1 MIQKAISFW
10 IWLSWRGTSCAPS
23 WGKRFSETGA
33 PKCKLLKAMTRQRRL
48 KSAKNQA
55 HPTKVPRARKRSWS
69 CKLEN
74 TCSLLPLL
82 HSVFWVHFIGWQGK
96 WTRGVRIE
104 RSRADYL
111 SNSKSEFHQLP
122 VVRVFPTRGII
133 LQKNWDRNFVPTW
146 HMQHQVN
153 QDFKLKNVFQAFL
166 HKLPVGYGVWWGV
179 SVATQ
184 SISRG

>member
-1 MIQKAISFW
+1 MIPKAISFW

-23 WGKRFSETGA
+23 WGKRYSETGA
-33 PKCKLLKAMTRQRRL
+33 PKCKCSKQWQDKGGWRVQKIKHTQLRCQGREKGPGVA
-48 KSAKNQA
+48 
-55 HPTKVPRARKRSWS
+55 SWKTLAV
-69 CKLEN
+69 C
-74 TCSLLPLL
+74 C
-82 HSVFWVHFIGWQGK
+82 HSYIVSFGFNFIGGQGK

-153 QDFKLKNVFQAFL
+153 QDFKLKNVFHAFL